1 MRELFG
7 ASNTK
12 LFISKEIN
20 IMKKKILTLLPIL
33 CIPLAMSLTACGNK
47 TKIGILQFDEFDA
60 LDAARKGFEDGLKQ
74 GGFKN
79 FAIDYKNGGGQD
91 ADLQLYAKDLV
102 DTCALT
108 LGIATPAA
116 KALKG
121 ASDNAGYEKPVLYTA
136 VTDPVD
142 AGLISSKDNSSG
154 YICGTSDANPVE
166 EQIGLV
172 KEFKPSAQKV
182 GILYTQKETNSE
194 VQAKQA
200 KAAIEK
206 AGMTAVVKTC
216 LNESDIKTTAEDL
229 MSQSIDAI
237 YLPTDN
243 NIAKNINSVK
253 EAASSKQVLI
263 VCGEEGMLKN
273 GGHVTLSIDY
283 YSLGVTTGKMAA
295 QILNNEKK
303 PTDFPDQPVAAKDC
317 SYVYSSVNLA
327 SAGLTMPEA
336 MLSAH
341 NWKDIIA

>member
-1 MRELFG
+1 
-7 ASNTK
+7 
-12 LFISKEIN
+12 
-20 IMKKKILTLLPIL
+20 MKKKLITLLPIL
-33 CIPLAMSLTACGNK
+33 CIPFAMSVTACSNK
-47 TKIGILQFDEFDA
+47 TRIGILQFDEFEA
-60 LDAARKGFEDGLKQ
+60 LDAAREGFEAGLKE
-74 GGFKN
+74 GGVKN
-79 FAIDYKNGGGQD
+79 FKIDYKNGGGQD

-121 ASDNAGYEKPVLYTA
+121 ASDNAGYEKPILYTA

-142 AGLISSKDNSSG
+142 AGLIASKDNPSG

-166 EQIGLV
+166 EQIGLI
-172 KEFKPSAQKV
+172 KEFKADASKV
-182 GILYTQKETNSE
+182 GIMYTQKETNSE

-216 LNESDIKTTAEDL
+216 LNESDIKATAEAL
-229 MSQSIDAI
+229 VAEHIDAM

-253 EAASSKQVLI
+253 EAVTGKQVLI

-295 QILNNEKK
+295 QILKNEKK

-317 SYVYSSVNLA
+317 TYAYSSANLT
-327 SAGLTMPEA
+327 SAGLEMPA
-336 MLSAH
+336 SMLAAH
-341 NWKDIIA
+341 TWKDINA